1 MVSGPAGA
9 IRLIEFASRMSRAQ
23 RTRLLFV
30 LGRFPLNKDTRL
42 AIGARL
48 AMLIGYSDADRSAW
62 AEFRGAEE
70 TPDHNLSPI
79 VDVARAIVA
88 YDGETADPAGQL
100 LGKYPL
106 EQAVWT
112 DVEDESW
119 MSALGRLDQSTAG
132 AVVNNL
138 IKRVSDRRSHERA
151 GNRLMAI
158 VKALPPGYRV
168 PVKRL
173 ATKHL
178 STAGGLTDAQFA
190 FAIARADLDSVF
202 FGFASL
208 LGAISASYID
218 SVLDLLAEVAEQTRA
233 HEGPVLDADAPWPP
247 RRRDGSELAY
257 WRDQAHGHNIGR
269 PGSKTRYV
277 IVPTSDAPDAP
288 LPQQQLQQEQ
298 QQQEQQQQQ
307 QQEQQ
312 SQRTVLVDVS
322 LPSDDG
328 SVVALEK
335 AFFVG
340 RRHKVAVGIGHLHH
354 AGEGT
359 ISSGAGFAEDA
370 VQQDPGRFTE
380 LTVTLGHLDD
390 AESKPIYLPNDH
402 ATSSK
407 PCEFDLTVG
416 IDESIVCATIAVS
429 QQNRVLQQFALLGNA
444 VTASRRY
451 SGSGKIRLNTQVL
464 ARSPDHDNPPSHVD
478 VSIVRPRGNAP
489 HVLLQDGE
497 ASVVSPWAEG
507 LQRTVEIVAGRL
519 YDAAYAAATGDG
531 QTAWHDLLRLLAAQ
545 GTQVHSW
552 LRDNG
557 YGALDTAESIQLLD
571 ADPTQP
577 LPIEIVYDRGG
588 VTSEAVPCAEW
599 SNALATGS
607 CANCPVPKGAF
618 RSPHICPMG
627 FWGLKKVIER
637 QTGTGVQTPPGRLE
651 PLTSVMFA
659 ASGNVLAG
667 DYNTTRN
674 VLKKA
679 KFPKLTVATKWE
691 KWTGQIKRAKPT
703 LIVMLP
709 HQDYDATLEMD
720 YLEIGQNSQLRSG
733 ELTDEFIRAPDGP
746 FPVVLLLGC
755 RTATASVS
763 YQNFVSA
770 FRSNGAPIVVGTL
783 ATVLGRDAAPIAQQ
797 FVNQLIGLRAKDT
810 EPQRIRFG
818 ETMRAVRRRMVGAQN
833 VAALGLI
840 AFGDSDWEVGV

>member
-1 MVSGPAGA
+1 VSGPAGA
-9 IRLIEFASRMSRAQ
+9 IRLIDCASRMSRAQ

-30 LGRFPLNKDTRL
+30 LGDFPLNKDTRL

-88 YDGETADPAGQL
+88 YDGETVDPAGQL
-100 LGKYPL
+100 LGEDPL

-112 DVEDESW
+112 DVADISW
-119 MSALGRLDQSTAG
+119 MSALGRLDPYTAG
-132 AVVNNL
+132 AVVTNL
-138 IKRVSDRRSHERA
+138 IERVSDRRSHERA

-158 VKALPPGYRV
+158 VEALPPGYRV

-173 ATKHL
+173 AAKHL

-190 FAIARADLDSVF
+190 FAIARADLDDVF
-202 FGFASL
+202 TGFARL
-208 LGAISASYID
+208 LGAISASYLD
-218 SVLDLLAEVAEQTRA
+218 SVLGLLAEVAEQTRA

-247 RRRDGSELAY
+247 RRRDGAELAF
-257 WRDQAHGHNIGR
+257 WRDLGLGLNIGR
-269 PGSKTRYV
+269 PPRKTRYV
-277 IVPTSDAPDAP
+277 IVPTSDARDAP
-288 LPQQQLQQEQ
+288 PPQQQLQQEQ
-298 QQQEQQQQQ
+298 QQQQQQQQ
-307 QQEQQ
+307 QQ

-335 AFFVG
+335 AFVIG
-340 RRHKVAVGIGHLHH
+340 RRHKVAVWIGHMHH
-354 AGEGT
+354 AGEST

-380 LTVTLGHLDD
+380 LTVTLGHLDE
-390 AESKPIYLPNDH
+390 AESKPLYHPNDQ
-402 ATSSK
+402 ATSSQ

-416 IDESIVCATIAVS
+416 LDESIVCATIAVS

-444 VTASRRY
+444 VTASRRH
-451 SGSGKIRLNTQVL
+451 SGSGKIRLNIQVL
-464 ARSPDHDNPPSHVD
+464 ARSPEHDNPPSHVD

-507 LQRTVEIVAGRL
+507 LRRTVEIVAGRL

-557 YGALDTAESIQLLD
+557 YGALDTAEIIQLLD

-577 LPIEIVYDRGG
+577 LPIEVVYDRGG

-659 ASGNVLAG
+659 ASGNVLEG

-674 VLKKA
+674 VLKRA
-679 KFPKLTVATKWE
+679 KFPKLTVVTKWE
-691 KWTGQIKRAKPT
+691 KWTGLIKRAKPT

-733 ELTDEFIRAPDGP
+733 ELTDEYIRAPDGP